1 MSTKKLS
8 RTAIEGGRTNKTKID
23 RRDSTRCE
31 RRAVRR
37 MIAGTH
43 GDAERLGDLAFPPRE
58 PVRPD
63 HADKPAPVL
72 RWLYAH
78 VGFTEDALEAAVHRA
93 FERRTTKGRH
103 LVHDHLVRRER
114 GWYRNHPASEAK
126 IVMLPSP
133 GAPRLYHDKSPFRM
147 SLVDGVATVVN
158 ERVGD
163 EPGTPGTRRETRKS
177 RTKARKAALAA
188 RRQTKMADAARTEA
202 EIMQALVER
211 RGRSQRAV
219 KRAHKRATARIA
231 RLDTARTFG

>member
-23 RRDSTRCE
+23 HRDSTRCE
-31 RRAVRR
+31 RRAVRLL
-37 MIAGTH
+37 IAGAH
-43 GDAERLGDLAFPPRE
+43 GDAERLGDLAPPPRE
-58 PVRPD
+58 PIRAD
-63 HADKPAPVL
+63 HADKLAPVL

-78 VGFTEDALEAAVHRA
+78 VGFTEDALETAVHRA
-93 FERRTTKGRH
+93 FERRTVKGRH

-114 GWYRNHPASEAK
+114 GWRGGYPASQTK

-133 GAPRLYHDKSPFRM
+133 GAPRLYRDKSPFRM

-177 RTKARKAALAA
+177 RAKARKAAVAA
-188 RRQTKMADAARTEA
+188 RRQAKMADAARTEA
-202 EIMQALVER
+202 EIAQALVER
-211 RGRSQRAV
+211 HGRSQRAV
-219 KRAHKRATARIA
+219 KRAHKRSTARIA
-231 RLDTARTFG
+231 RLDAAQTLG